1 MSAYKTFWNLFR
13 IRPWVYLADTTM
25 ITIFYMLIGLNGLI
39 IRAFLNHLTGTEPVG
54 WNLST
59 LLALLVGLAAARV
72 VTLFAAGRLSG
83 LYEIRVNLLLGR
95 NVLNHI
101 LHRPAGIALP
111 PTENHAPIGVGEVIN
126 RLRDDTA
133 EPALMMVILGDQV
146 GLIITAL
153 VGLTIMVQINPLV
166 ALGTFLPLAGVVW
179 VVSTLTER
187 IERYRRANREATER
201 VSGALGEMFGAVQA
215 IQIANAESRVI
226 AHLRHLNQQRQ
237 EAAIRDAVLFR
248 LVWSLSGNMVTIGT
262 GIILVL
268 AAASFR
274 QGDFTV
280 GDLALF
286 VNYIWPITQLMSVT
300 GELWA
305 GYRKAEV
312 SFARLRALMPTAE
325 AEELVAAAPMY
336 ERGRYPSITL
346 PPRLSSEALDT
357 LTVQNLSYRYPGSD
371 KGIHNINFAL
381 KRGTI
386 TVITGR
392 MGSGKSTLL
401 RVLLGI
407 LPADKGNILWNGQPV
422 SELNRFFV
430 PPQAAY
436 TSQVPRL
443 FSETLRD
450 NILLGLP
457 EQAVNLAE
465 AVQQAV
471 LDRDV
476 SNMERGVDT
485 LVGPRGMRLS
495 GGQVQ
500 RSAAA
505 RMFVRQPDLLI
516 FDDLSSALDVTT
528 EKQLWGRLFAAA
540 YSPTCLVISHRPT
553 VLRQA
558 DHIIVLR
565 DGCIADQGSLDTLLR
580 QNPDMQALWLTE
592 TEENGVTSTVT
603 LDRHPQLL

>member
-1 MSAYKTFWNLFR
+1 MSAYKTFLNLFR

-39 IRAFLNHLTGTEPVG
+39 IRAFLNHLTGDSSIG
-54 WNLST
+54 WNLNT
-59 LLALLVGLAAARV
+59 LLALLVGLALGRMA
-72 VTLFAAGRLSG
+72 TLFAAVRFSG
-83 LYEIRVNLLLGR
+83 FYEVRVALLLGR

-101 LHRPAGIALP
+101 LSRPAGIALP
-111 PTENHAPIGVGEVIN
+111 PTDNHNPIGVGEVIN
-126 RLRDDTA
+126 RLRDDAA
-133 EPALMMVILGDQV
+133 EPAVMMVILGDQF
-146 GLIITAL
+146 GLIVTAL
-153 VGLTIMVQINPLV
+153 VGLTIMIQINPLV
-166 ALGTFLPLAGVVW
+166 ALGTFVPLAGVVW

-226 AHLRHLNQQRQ
+226 AHLRQLNQQRQ
-237 EAAIRDAVLFR
+237 EAAIRDAVLLR
-248 LVWSLSGNMVTIGT
+248 LIWSLSGNMVTLGT

-274 QGDFTV
+274 RGDFTV

-286 VNYIWPITQLMSVT
+286 VTYIWPITQLMSIT

-305 GYRKAEV
+305 GYKKAGV
-312 SFARLRALMPTAE
+312 SFARLRALMPTADD
-325 AEELVAAAPMY
+325 EELVAAAPMY
-336 ERGRYPSITL
+336 ERGCYPTITI
-346 PPRLSSEALDT
+346 PPRQTEDHLDT

-371 KGIHNINFAL
+371 KGIHDISFTL

-392 MGSGKSTLL
+392 IGSGKSTLL

-407 LPADKGNILWNGQPV
+407 LPPDSGTILWNGRPIADL
-422 SELNRFFV
+422 SRFFV
-430 PPQAAY
+430 PPHAAY
-436 TSQVPRL
+436 TGQVPRL

-457 EQAVNLAE
+457 EHEVEIEE
-465 AVQQAV
+465 AVRQAV
-471 LDRDV
+471 LDWDV
-476 SNMERGVDT
+476 TGMEKGLAT
-485 LVGPRGMRLS
+485 QVGPRGMRLS

-505 RMFVRQPDLLI
+505 RMLVRQPELLI

-528 EKQLWGRLFAAA
+528 EKQLWERLFRPAEA
-540 YSPTCLVISHRPT
+540 PTCLVVSHRPS
-553 VLRQA
+553 VLQKA
-558 DHIIVLR
+558 DQIIILR
-565 DGCIADQGSLDTLLR
+565 DGQLSDQGSLTMLLQR
-580 QNPDMQALWLTE
+580 DPDIQASWISEKNE
-592 TEENGVTSTVT
+592 T
-603 LDRHPQLL
+603 P